1 MFSGV
6 WRFQYYFSSYVSSHF
21 QQSMAD
27 LPPGKPQIS
36 EKGGVS
42 SLGNSPGTDSPIKEP
57 KPWMNLH
64 LPAQLQ
70 WIPRNW
76 TWSNLKPVIRCSIVA
91 WVSAV
96 LFIIP
101 RVELLMGQV
110 CFLVLM
116 CTLSWSISQ
125 GKFSNSYWWELLI
138 CLCDPFHWSRCFS
151 GLFIS
156 TQRSIRWCP
165 GTRISNS
172 VVRGVIMVVSGHIT
186 LHSITSFIWSRWAS
200 LGMFLANLARTN
212 MDRSVTFIQALSG
225 EYIQT
230 AVRTWNLKSA
240 SC

>member
-186 LHSITSFIWSRWAS
+186 CIVSLHLSDPDGHPWACSWQISPERIWIAQSHSSKRCLGNTYRQRWEH
-200 LGMFLANLARTN
+200 G
-212 MDRSVTFIQALSG
+212 I
-225 EYIQT
+225 
-230 AVRTWNLKSA
+230 
-240 SC
+240 

>member
-1 MFSGV
+1 MVKCKYLCHMTVRVAVYVFGSMKISV
-6 WRFQYYFSSYVSSHF
+6 LLLSISSYVSSHF

-116 CTLSWSISQ
+116 CTLS
-125 GKFSNSYWWELLI
+125 
-138 CLCDPFHWSRCFS
+138 
-151 GLFIS
+151 
-156 TQRSIRWCP
+156 
-165 GTRISNS
+165 
-172 VVRGVIMVVSGHIT
+172 
-186 LHSITSFIWSRWAS
+186 
-200 LGMFLANLARTN
+200 
-212 MDRSVTFIQALSG
+212 
-225 EYIQT
+225 
-230 AVRTWNLKSA
+230 
-240 SC
+240 